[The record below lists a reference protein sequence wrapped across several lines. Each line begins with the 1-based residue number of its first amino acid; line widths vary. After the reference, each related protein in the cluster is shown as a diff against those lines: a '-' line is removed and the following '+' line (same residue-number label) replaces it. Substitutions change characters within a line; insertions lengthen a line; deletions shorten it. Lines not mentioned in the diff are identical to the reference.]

1 MKDKINKL
9 LQNHTF
15 FKNIAVL
22 VSGNIIGYGI
32 YILCLPILGRIF
44 PPELMG
50 EYDLIVSSG
59 KFVIDFI
66 SFGLIIAILLPKEDS
81 DAVDL
86 CQIILASNVFFL
98 STGILLLLII
108 RNKYHLFET
117 SIPYSL
123 SVLLLA
129 AYLFFYN
136 IQMVFYSYTNRRKLY
151 RVLFWNPIVQNFFN
165 VILSIVLGYIGLGT
179 TGYLLG
185 TILSYI
191 ICCIHMG
198 IHVKPFYGKISISRW
213 KKQLIKYKNIPLV
226 QMPANIISQIGNE
239 IPTQYLGRVFGSEL
253 LGGYVMAKRILGI
266 PITLLSVPVNRV
278 VYQTMA
284 DKVSKGENV
293 GDFCFGIVEK
303 NIKYAILPIG
313 AIVILAK
320 PFVPLFLGEE
330 WKIAGD
336 YIAILGVVFL
346 LKFCSGCISGTFV
359 VMGKQKL
366 SLIMS
371 FLCIAMY
378 VACFYLS
385 DILNLGVFH
394 TILLYAI
401 IEFVYQ
407 VINLVLC
414 VYCTHYSMKKLC
426 IFFLKYI
433 IGGNVI
439 IYSVY
444 FCVNTLIYTS
454 IQ

>member
-1 MKDKINKL
+1 MKEKINRL
-9 LQNHTF
+9 LQNHPF
-15 FKNIAVL
+15 FKNIAIL
-22 VSGNIIGYGI
+22 VSGNIVGYGI
-32 YILCLPILGRIF
+32 YVLCLPILGRIF
-44 PPELMG
+44 PPDIMG
-50 EYDLIVSSG
+50 EYDLILSSG
-59 KFVIDFI
+59 KFVLDFI
-66 SFGLIIAILLPKEDS
+66 CFGLIIAIMLPKEDS

-86 CQIILASNVFFL
+86 CQIILVSNVFFL
-98 STGILLLLII
+98 SVGILGLLII

-129 AYLFFYN
+129 AYLLFYN
-136 IQMVFYSYTNRRKLY
+136 IQMVFYSYTNRQKLY
-151 RVLFWNPIVQNFFN
+151 RVLFWNPIVQNSFN
-165 VILSIVLGYIGLGT
+165 VIISIVLGYIGLGT

-185 TILSYI
+185 TILSYL
-191 ICCIHMG
+191 ICCMHMG
-198 IHVKPFYGKISISRW
+198 AHVRPFSGKISFLRW
-213 KKQLIKYKNIPLV
+213 KRRIIEYKDIPLV

-253 LGGYVMAKRILGI
+253 LGGYGMARRILGI
-266 PITLLSVPVNRV
+266 PVALLSVPVNRV

-284 DKVSKGENV
+284 DKASKGENV
-293 GDFCFGIVEK
+293 GEFCFGIVEK

-313 AIVILAK
+313 ALIILAK
-320 PFVPLFLGEE
+320 PFIPLFLGAE

-371 FLCIAMY
+371 FLCIVLYA
-378 VACFYLS
+378 VCFYLS
-385 DILNLGVFH
+385 DIFNLGVFH

-401 IEFVYQ
+401 IECVYQ
-407 VINLVLC
+407 VMNLVLC

-444 FCVNTLIYTS
+444 FCVNSLIYTS